1 MQDGE
6 RNGNTISNGTTDDN
20 IVNMEAK
27 NKEPAEQDDDE
38 ENDVVILV
46 DTNEKYVYII
56 YFC

>member
-1 MQDGE
+1 
-6 RNGNTISNGTTDDN
+6 
-20 IVNMEAK
+20 MEAK